1 MNTMQKLFY
10 SGVASLTVIHS
21 TSAQSTAGGNAA
33 TKFGL
38 GEVKGS
44 IIGSDKSAENSI
56 QLFIGNALKFLGIV
70 AVLYGIYGGFL
81 IMTAGG
87 DDGKVKTGK
96 TILIQVVIG
105 LVVIFLAY
113 SIVNWI
119 FTGLLSNV

>member
-21 TSAQSTAGGNAA
+21 TSAQGTAGGINFGQ
-33 TKFGL
+33 TKVDGRL
-38 GEVKGS
+38 KGDDRTLDVTAQT
-44 IIGSDKSAENSI
+44 IVGNIM
-56 QLFIGNALKFLGIV
+56 LFLAVI

-96 TILIQVVIG
+96 TILIQVAIG
-105 LVVIFLAY
+105 LVVIFLAN
-113 SIVNWI
+113 SLVKFIIEAVLKGN
-119 FTGLLSNV
+119 T